1 MTLIDERI
9 DSNAL
14 VFVKVLK
21 RVVGMKGVSSN
32 IKFTTIAAGMQ
43 LICVF
48 LKWLASLSFSITVG
62 NRVLAVWIFFNVK
75 HQVTVFFSVLS
86 LSPRDIYDNF
96 SIPILQPLP
105 RMPARMVSTLGLSLW
120 CSGLKCLKQFV
131 KSWFWLICRR
141 MCSTGT
147 MPFSIN
153 T

>member
-48 LKWLASLSFSITVG
+48 LK
-62 NRVLAVWIFFNVK
+62 
-75 HQVTVFFSVLS
+75 
-86 LSPRDIYDNF
+86 
-96 SIPILQPLP
+96 
-105 RMPARMVSTLGLSLW
+105 
-120 CSGLKCLKQFV
+120 
-131 KSWFWLICRR
+131 
-141 MCSTGT
+141 
-147 MPFSIN
+147 
-153 T
+153 